1 MTSYNL
7 IKSIDINVVTKFK
20 VQEFYSGHNYNTP
33 ARTAV
38 WNLLATKFGGWEC
51 VGNRYEKYG
60 KQGLYCRGLRDTLRD
75 LIDPKDLSEIAFER
89 YGAKKELSLEEK
101 ENKVLKTLGGS
112 LSNQFRN
119 KFETIYTLYNGSKV
133 FKEEFKELDK
143 TFKTSA
149 PTTNTGISKSKC
161 LEVATSVSKL
171 LETLTE
177 EERVFVLGVI

>member
-1 MTSYNL
+1 M
-7 IKSIDINVVTKFK
+7 TKFK
-20 VQEFYSGHNYNTP
+20 VQDFYSGHNYNTP

-60 KQGLYCRGLRDTLRD
+60 KKGLDCRGMREILRD

-101 ENKVLKTLGGS
+101 ENKVLKTLGGT
-112 LSNQFRN
+112 LGNQFRS
-119 KFETIYTLYNGSKV
+119 KFEDIWRLYNGPKL
-133 FKEEFKELDK
+133 FKEEFKELDN
-143 TFKTSA
+143 TFKTFA

-177 EERVFVLGVI
+177 EERGYVLGVI